1 MATAAAIRA
10 CLVLFMSIALL
21 AQAHDWKIVPG
32 ERIGPLT
39 PMTTFADLQQQF
51 GAENVRREQVD
62 IGEGF
67 EEPGAIVYPGS
78 ASKRLAVLWRNGKEP
93 EGPATVMICY
103 GDNPAGTC
111 EWKTEEGVTLGTTL
125 SRLEALNRRPFRLSG
140 FGWDYSGTVTSW
152 NSGQLENV
160 FNRKGRLIVRLIP
173 RDSKPTPEYRQVEG
187 DGDFSSGHPA
197 MQKLDPRVYA
207 LTLQFEP
214 ER

>member
-1 MATAAAIRA
+1 
-10 CLVLFMSIALL
+10 MSIAVL

-32 ERIGPLT
+32 ERIGPVT
-39 PMTTFADLQQQF
+39 PLTTFADLQQQF
-51 GAENVRREQVD
+51 GAENVRREQID

-67 EEPGAIVYPGS
+67 EEPGAMVYPGS
-78 ASKRLAVLWRNGKEP
+78 ASKRLAVLWRNGKES

-103 GDNPAGTC
+103 GDNPTDTC

-152 NSGQLENV
+152 NSGQLEKV
-160 FNRKGRLIVRLIP
+160 LNRKGRLILRLLP
-173 RDSKPTPEYRQVEG
+173 PGTRPTPEYKQVQG
-187 DGDFSSGHPA
+187 DSDFSSGHPA
-197 MQKLDPRVYA
+197 MQKLAPRVYA
-207 LTLQFEP
+207 LTLQFAP